1 VVDAALFSCTLCVWR
16 LAGEILVGFS
26 SDDANGHEFADFTS
40 AARYTLWAVT
50 GADVRFLVFR
60 GKFVFIGQVGSPQIA
75 AGTHVTGTGSPLRDM
90 ESFQNRKTL
99 EGRKS
104 SEGRL

>member
-1 VVDAALFSCTLCVWR
+1 VVGTALFSCTLCIWR

-26 SDDANGHEFADFTS
+26 SDDVNGGGFLDFTPE
-40 AARYTLWAVT
+40 AWYTLWAVT

-75 AGTHVTGTGSPLRDM
+75 AGTHMTGTGVAPTR
-90 ESFQNRKTL
+90 
-99 EGRKS
+99 
-104 SEGRL
+104 